1 MRMAAR
7 LETLPLGLPVA
18 KGLWQPSGLLA
29 QPRFVLGQMATKL
42 TYEAREAV
50 LLFVVGSV
58 RHACLAPANAQP
70 SFSRLFCTVEP
81 APLQPGLLMD
91 ACKYLESLQYRVWKK
106 MLGSVESGK
115 DATRCSQANGDHPV
129 PQRQPSYSAF
139 PPAATSRHA
148 QGPWS
153 SLLCYTSERL
163 TLFSIFIT
171 LIFKMEDPTLGHL
184 PQGHSDS
191 LLPVCPGFMP
201 RNGSGPGECYLNLL
215 GVLGA
220 CELSYFL
227 VMCWVSLPWLL

>member
-42 TYEAREAV
+42 KYEAREAV
-50 LLFVVGSV
+50 LLFVVDSV

-115 DATRCSQANGDHPV
+115 DTTRCSKPMETIPCHRDSQATQLFPL
-129 PQRQPSYSAF
+129 QP
-139 PPAATSRHA
+139 
-148 QGPWS
+148 
-153 SLLCYTSERL
+153 
-163 TLFSIFIT
+163 
-171 LIFKMEDPTLGHL
+171 
-184 PQGHSDS
+184 
-191 LLPVCPGFMP
+191 
-201 RNGSGPGECYLNLL
+201 LL
-215 GVLGA
+215 GMPKAPGPPCSATLQRG
-220 CELSYFL
+220 
-227 VMCWVSLPWLL
+227 